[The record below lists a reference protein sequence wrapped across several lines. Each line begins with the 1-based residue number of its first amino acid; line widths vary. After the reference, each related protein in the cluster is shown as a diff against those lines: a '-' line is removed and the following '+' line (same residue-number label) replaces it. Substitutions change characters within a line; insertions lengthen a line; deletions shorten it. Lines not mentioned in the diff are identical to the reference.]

1 MKTLIRMWALTLLLL
16 SVLSAGLIISCKK
29 GSKKTA
35 DEEANKATTE
45 QNYKNLKT
53 VIDSTYSDWH
63 IIIQEAETDVKI
75 EGYDEFDKMVLVSIS
90 KDGEVLFDKEEFTKT
105 SLHSS
110 LDNHFQLSD
119 AYLEQITNTTVYIS
133 LGAFI
138 PETDEGLY
146 FILAFSKDGHFKKYL
161 HPLAMDES
169 DFIVDFYIMYTH
181 ENLQNP
187 VDKASLRK
195 IAKAYG
201 TPNFIEQ
208 LEEEGPLSIY
218 PPEVISRYK
227 LDVEIATNTLEDYDD
242 IYECCRAFF
251 YPKYKDNPIGSM
263 DVEIKATEGED
274 GVVFYNRINKI
285 SR

>member
-75 EGYDEFDKMVLVSIS
+75 EGYDEFDRIVLVSIS

-119 AYLEQITNTTVYIS
+119 AYLEQITNTS
-133 LGAFI
+133 
-138 PETDEGLY
+138 P
-146 FILAFSKDGHFKKYL
+146 
-161 HPLAMDES
+161 
-169 DFIVDFYIMYTH
+169 
-181 ENLQNP
+181 
-187 VDKASLRK
+187 
-195 IAKAYG
+195 
-201 TPNFIEQ
+201 
-208 LEEEGPLSIY
+208 
-218 PPEVISRYK
+218 
-227 LDVEIATNTLEDYDD
+227 
-242 IYECCRAFF
+242 
-251 YPKYKDNPIGSM
+251 
-263 DVEIKATEGED
+263 
-274 GVVFYNRINKI
+274 
-285 SR
+285 